1 MRLTRT
7 QIEALIPHRP
17 PFLLLDEVVDL
28 DPGVSCHARRTL
40 HADEFWFA
48 GHFPGNPIMPGVL
61 VVEALAQA
69 GVVTVLAQDG
79 AASKLV
85 LFAGIDKV
93 RFKRVVRPGD
103 TLDLHVQVE
112 VARGAVGKARIRAE
126 VEGDLV
132 CRGEVMFALAD
143 SDEATAGQPSMSA
156 DPGVSVGASP
166 GVGSNA
172 SPGAGANVGSGA
184 GPGANAGKPEGGES
198 A

>member
-1 MRLTRT
+1 MRLTRE

-40 HADEFWFA
+40 RADEFWFA

-69 GVVTVLAQDG
+69 GVVTALAQEG
-79 AASKLV
+79 AANKLV

-103 TLDLHVQVE
+103 TLDLYAQIE
-112 VARGAVGKARIRAE
+112 AARGAIGKAKIRAE

-143 SDEATAGQPSMSA
+143 ADEAVAGQPSMSA
-156 DPGVSVGASP
+156 GPRAS
-166 GVGSNA
+166 A
-172 SPGAGANVGSGA
+172 S
-184 GPGANAGKPEGGES
+184 KPEGGEPV
-198 A
+198 